1 MELRDARAGKTISC
15 KSLCYRLSITKMM
28 EVVSVKVDSD
38 TKQRMRRLSRV
49 NWSETIRR
57 AIEKTIEE
65 EELRER
71 NVKPRDV
78 RKARLMADS
87 IRRPSKGWD
96 STREIRK
103 WRDRRR

>member
-1 MELRDARAGKTISC
+1 
-15 KSLCYRLSITKMM
+15 MM
-28 EVVSVKVDSD
+28 EVVSVKVDSE